1 MSCSVIGADVMF
13 SLKSNHK
20 NWPHNTAN
28 NRTVLSWCNQRR
40 HVLPDAQK
48 VGPCETL
55 VTWWKD
61 LSLGFNNPSKQERWI
76 CN

>member
-20 NWPHNTAN
+20 NWPHDTAN
-28 NRTVLSWCNQRR
+28 NRTVLSRCDQRR
-40 HVLPDAQK
+40 HVPPDARK
-48 VGPCETL
+48 VGPRETL